1 MGFLIG
7 NLQTCKFQLQA
18 LDVCKTT
25 EITPT
30 VITPTPETTPSFLQ
44 KQMLTGSLQNNCS
57 KQQLKFPGRPASV
70 LQKDFTMDVL
80 PLNKL
85 PKAKSNFCNVNGDA
99 EMPMPRFS
107 NGR

>member
-1 MGFLIG
+1 M
-7 NLQTCKFQLQA
+7 
-18 LDVCKTT
+18 
-25 EITPT
+25 
-30 VITPTPETTPSFLQ
+30 ITPTPETTPSFLQ